1 MDSVLLFLID
11 SMRRILTLLP
21 LFLLV
26 IACSQQVSKSQEPIK
41 IGVIGSLSG
50 PVAYLGEQVIGTLRL
65 ALEEKST
72 LNGRPIELVVED
84 GACDAKKAV
93 SAAQKLI
100 QVDRVRIIV
109 VDTCSNVMLSVAP
122 LAEEAHVIL
131 ITPVA
136 TSPAITNAG
145 DYAFRISGS
154 ATPMAEA
161 TAEMLKSLS
170 IDTIGVLFEQN
181 DFTVG
186 WKDAFM
192 KAFLDTPQNKII
204 AESYRSDETD
214 VKTQLTKLSQ
224 NELDALFF
232 LSLAPISANRLLKQ
246 YAELG
251 IDIPLVGNEIYS
263 FPAVMQEYPEVTDG
277 MLVPTYKYDLT
288 SERLQEL
295 LQKYE
300 RIHGKKASEEI
311 YAALAYD
318 LYQVLYSVLGSC
330 RGTDT
335 ECLKEKLYSVKDY
348 NGISGMISID
358 KNGDTERE
366 YVLRTVKDGKLIPYS
381 P

>member
-1 MDSVLLFLID
+1 MC
-11 SMRRILTLLP
+11 RILILLP
-21 LFLLV
+21 LFFLT
-26 IACSQQVSKSQEPIK
+26 ACSQQVSNNQEPIK
-41 IGVIGSLSG
+41 IGVIGTLSG
-50 PVAYLGEQVIGTLRL
+50 PVAYLGEQVVGTLRL
-65 ALEEKST
+65 ALQEKPT
-72 LNGRPIELVVED
+72 LNGRSIELIVED

-100 QVDRVRIIV
+100 QVDRVRIII
-109 VDTCSNVMLSVAP
+109 VDTCSNVVLSVAP
-122 LAEEAHVIL
+122 LAEEAKVIL

-145 DYAFRISGS
+145 DYVFRISGS

-161 TAEMLKSLS
+161 TAEMLKNLS
-170 IDTIGVLFEQN
+170 MDTIGVLFEQN

-224 NELDALFF
+224 NKLDALLL
-232 LSLAPISANRLLKQ
+232 LSLSPISANRNLKQ

-251 IDIPLVGNEIYS
+251 LDIPLVGNEIYS
-263 FPAVMQEYPEVTDG
+263 FPAVMQEYPDTTER
-277 MLVPTYKYDLT
+277 MLVPTYKYDLA
-288 SERLQEL
+288 SPRLQEL

-300 RIHGKKASEEI
+300 RIYGKKASEEI

-318 LYQVLYSVLGSC
+318 LYQVLYRMLGSC
-330 RGTDT
+330 IGTDT
-335 ECLKEKLYSVKDY
+335 ECLKEKLYDVKGY
-348 NGISGMISID
+348 EGISGIISID

-366 YVLRTVKDGKLIPYS
+366 YVLRAVKGGKLIPYS